1 MVQPLAESGR
11 PWLEWVG
18 GSEVANGQARLV
30 SAVPY
35 GDWEGQAAFGFGV
48 ELPSVKQGRE
58 HDLSQG
64 LPEGWRPFVVQTG
77 MGTSIHGSDPTKA
90 AIRAVDEAIRH
101 NSLTGLYD
109 LLRSTANKDKEW
121 DAGLQ
126 WGRMREHTRNLSFL
140 CLVISNFRSVCDRLS
155 VCTGVFVT
163 IACPMHELLD
173 HGAVIAALP
182 HGHVTCEAEEGGM
195 LAETG
200 TPGDRMLVALA
211 SVVVGYVDDSDD

>member
-1 MVQPLAESGR
+1 MDAMNIYQPDVAWCGGLTQLVEIFRLGREYGVTVYPHRGAEVWSLHAIVALAVEPLAESGR

-35 GDWEGQAAFGFGV
+35 GDWEGHAVFGFGV
-48 ELPSVKQGRE
+48 ELPSVKPGRG
-58 HDLSQG
+58 HGLGKG

-109 LLRSTANKDKEW
+109 LLRSTAN
-121 DAGLQ
+121 
-126 WGRMREHTRNLSFL
+126 N
-140 CLVISNFRSVCDRLS
+140 
-155 VCTGVFVT
+155 
-163 IACPMHELLD
+163 
-173 HGAVIAALP
+173 
-182 HGHVTCEAEEGGM
+182 
-195 LAETG
+195 
-200 TPGDRMLVALA
+200 
-211 SVVVGYVDDSDD
+211 